1 MKKFINRLSIL
12 LCLFLVMPISAQK
25 RDKKGNDSFEKQ
37 SKIENQKERPAKKV
51 VKKTITG
58 EVVNEKGA
66 PITGVVVTANE
77 GATMTTTD
85 SQGQF
90 TIEINQ
96 GSSFLFEMA
105 GYQKVSMNEAHFLSK
120 LNKVVMSV
128 EALANVDSK
137 LELPYQTIQQYKTTS
152 SVSSIDPAKALES
165 DTRYGFLSAAYY
177 GKIPGLMGAKN
188 IHGFGNSVIIV
199 DGIKRD
205 ESYLNLMEIESI
217 TVLKD
222 AVSRMLY
229 GADGD
234 LGVILVKTKSGE
246 ANKKVMTVRVEYGVS
261 KALQYPKFLN
271 SAQYMTAYNKAQ
283 QNDASFGGIPLAS
296 PKYPL
301 SMKYDSLNKVDPVR
315 YPNNDY
321 YSSEY
326 VKDMN
331 NFTSVST
338 ELSGGNTTTQYY
350 LNMGWDHTNGWTKI
364 GNNDSRDVLNI
375 HGKVGFKVNSW
386 MKMTSE
392 VVGVFDMTNLPN
404 VNTYK
409 TDGTT
414 IDLDYW
420 AKASTYL
427 PNIQTLM
434 IPLSRISNPGS
445 IPASSI
451 IDGQYVLGGSK
462 VYQTSLL
469 GDMTRSGSDMTM
481 NRYMQFNTGFD
492 LNLKG
497 ITKGLSAKGLL
508 SLNFNNTYKKN
519 ILNKYSVYEMGVM
532 DTTTHLFPVTQVGVD
547 NKTTQQNNSQTY
559 FDRTI
564 SAYASLNYDRDF
576 GDHAISTVLV
586 GTYNQYTQNAVFQQ
600 DKNIK
605 IGLQANYS
613 YKNRYLIDAGVLAQG
628 SSKLPTNNKYGVAP
642 CVGLGWIISKE
653 DFMKDNKAV
662 NYLKLRATYGII
674 QNDNWTTGKYL
685 GYFLYETNYST
696 GAAFSYGNGTASNSS
711 VLINSFASDISWQT
725 RKEFV
730 AGFDSYLNN
739 NKTWFEASY
748 YNSEN
753 GNLVTQMTNNTP
765 ATLGSV
771 PVFQNFNATVY
782 QGVEVGIK
790 HTEKIDRL
798 TVTVGANYLYSTSKI
813 TKIDEPVYTAAAQN
827 LNLEQVG
834 TSDNALWGY
843 SANGLYSASDFD
855 PVTNKLLPSFP
866 TPTFGTVRPG
876 DIVYEDYNHDGKIDA
891 NDKHVLGLSGNNQ
904 AYSFDLDIKFGNWQ
918 FYALAMGQMGGKGY
932 TNSNYYWFKGNTAK
946 YSTVALGA
954 FDPLNPDPN
963 ASYPRLSLTNS
974 NNNYQNSTFWEYD
987 KSNFNI
993 SNVQLG
999 YYFKFKQNAFIS
1011 GLKVYGRGS
1020 NLVTIAKD
1028 LQIQKLNYQSAPQTR
1043 SFSLGLVA
1051 SF

>member
-12 LCLFLVMPISAQK
+12 ICLFLVMPISAQK

-37 SKIENQKERPAKKV
+37 PKIENHKEKPAKKV
-51 VKKTITG
+51 VKQTITG
-58 EVVNEKGA
+58 EVLNDKGA
-66 PITGVVVTANE
+66 PLAGVVVTANE
-77 GATMTTTD
+77 GATSTTTD

-96 GSSFLFEMA
+96 GSAFLFEMT
-105 GYQKVSMNEAHFLSK
+105 GYQKVSMNEAHLLSR
-120 LNKVVMSV
+120 LHKVVMSV

-152 SVSSIDPAKALES
+152 SVSSIDPSKAMES
-165 DTRYGFLSAAYY
+165 DSRYGLSAAYY
-177 GKIPGLMGAKN
+177 GKIPGLIGAKS
-188 IHGFGNSVIIV
+188 IRGFGNSVVIV

-229 GADGD
+229 GADGAD
-234 LGVILVKTKSGE
+234 GVILVKTKSGE
-246 ANKKVMTVRVEYGVS
+246 ANKKIMNVRVENGVS

-283 QNDASFGGIPLAS
+283 QNDASLAGTPLEIPKFAQTLIDNTA
-296 PKYPL
+296 
-301 SMKYDSLNKVDPVR
+301 NKVDPVR
-315 YPNNDY
+315 YPDNDY

-331 NFTSVST
+331 NFTSVSS
-338 ELSGGNTTTQYY
+338 ELSGGSSTTQYY

-420 AKASTYL
+420 GKASTYL
-427 PNIQTLM
+427 PNTQTLM
-434 IPLSRISNPGS
+434 IPLSRISNPGI

-451 IDGQYVLGGSK
+451 IDGQYVLGGSN

-508 SLNFNNTYKKN
+508 SLNFNNTYRKN
-519 ILNKYSVYEMGVM
+519 ILNKYSVYQIYEIGLM
-532 DTTTHLFPVTQVGVD
+532 DSIKQVGVD

-564 SAYASLNYDRDF
+564 SSYVSLNYDRDF
-576 GDHAISTVLV
+576 GDHALSAVLV

-600 DKNIK
+600 DKNLK
-605 IGLQANYS
+605 IGLQANYTF
-613 YKNRYLIDAGVLAQG
+613 KNRYLIDAGVLAQG
-628 SSKLPTNNKYGVAP
+628 SSKLPTNNKFGIAP

-653 DFMKDNKAV
+653 DFMKGNKV
-662 NYLKLRATYGII
+662 INYLKLRASYGIL

-696 GAAFSYGNGTASNSS
+696 GTALSYGNGTASNAT

-730 AGFDSYLNN
+730 AGFDTYLNN
-739 NKTWFEASY
+739 NKTWLEASY
-748 YNSEN
+748 YSSEN
-753 GNLVTQMTNNTP
+753 GNLVTEMTNNTP

-782 QGVEVGIK
+782 QGVEVGIR
-790 HTEKIDRL
+790 HTEKIDQL
-798 TVTVGANYLYSTSKI
+798 LVTVGANYLYSTSKI
-813 TKIDEPVYTAAAQN
+813 KKIDEPVYTAAAKN

-834 TSDNALWGY
+834 TSGNALWGFT
-843 SANGLYSASDFD
+843 AKGLYSASDFD

-866 TPTFGTVRPG
+866 VATFGTVRPG
-876 DIVYEDYNHDGKIDA
+876 DIVYEDYNLDGKIDS
-891 NDKHVLGLSGNNQ
+891 NDRHVLGLSGNNQ
-904 AYSFDLDIKFGNWQ
+904 AYSFDLDIKYGNWQ

-932 TNSNYYWFKGNTAK
+932 TNSNYYWFKGNIAK
-946 YSTVALGA
+946 YSAVALGA
-954 FDPLNPDPN
+954 FDPLSPDPN

-987 KSNFNI
+987 KSNFSI
-993 SNVQLG
+993 SNVQIG
-999 YYFKFKQNAFIS
+999 YNFKFMQNDFIS
-1011 GLKVYGRGS
+1011 GLRVYGRGS
-1020 NLVTIAKD
+1020 NLVTFAKD
-1028 LQIQKLNYQSAPQTR
+1028 LEIQRLNYQSSPQSR

>member
-1 MKKFINRLSIL
+1 
-12 LCLFLVMPISAQK
+12 MPISAQK
-25 RDKKGNDSFEKQ
+25 RDKKGNDNFENQ
-37 SKIENQKERPAKKV
+37 HKIENQKERPAKKV
-51 VKKTITG
+51 VKQTITG
-58 EVVNEKGA
+58 EVVNDKGA
-66 PITGVVVTANE
+66 PIAGVVVTANE
-77 GATMTTTD
+77 GASTTTTD

-90 TIEINQ
+90 IIEINQ
-96 GSSFLFEMA
+96 GSTLLFEMT
-105 GYQKVSMNEAHFLSK
+105 GYQKVSMNEAHLLSK

-152 SVSSIDPAKALES
+152 SVSSIDPAKSFES
-165 DTRYGFLSAAYY
+165 DSRFGLSAAYY
-177 GKIPGLMGAKN
+177 GKIPGMIGAKN
-188 IHGFGNSVIIV
+188 IRGFGNSVIIV

-205 ESYLNLMEIESI
+205 ESYLNVMEIESI

-246 ANKKVMTVRVEYGVS
+246 ANKKIMNVRVENGVS

-283 QNDASFGGIPLAS
+283 QNDASLAGTPLET
-296 PKYPL
+296 PKFAQTL
-301 SMKYDSLNKVDPVR
+301 IDNTANKVDPVR
-315 YPNNDY
+315 YPDNDY

-326 VKDMN
+326 VKDLN

-338 ELSGGNTTTQYY
+338 ELSGGSSTTQYY

-420 AKASTYL
+420 GKASTYL
-427 PNIQTLM
+427 PNTQTLM
-434 IPLSRISNPGS
+434 IPLSRISNPGI

-451 IDGQYVLGGSK
+451 IDGQYVLGGSN

-481 NRYMQFNTGFD
+481 NRYMQFNTGFE

-508 SLNFNNTYKKN
+508 SLNFNNTYRKN
-519 ILNKYSVYEMGVM
+519 ILNKYSVYQIYEVGLM
-532 DTTTHLFPVTQVGVD
+532 DSVKQVGVD

-564 SAYASLNYDRDF
+564 SSYVSLNYDRDF
-576 GDHAISTVLV
+576 GDHALSAVLV

-600 DKNIK
+600 DKNLK
-605 IGLQANYS
+605 IGFQANYT

-628 SSKLPTNNKYGVAP
+628 SSKLPSNNKYGVAP
-642 CVGLGWIISKE
+642 SVGLGWIISKE
-653 DFMKDNKAV
+653 DFMKDNKAI
-662 NYLKLRATYGII
+662 NYLKLRATYGIL

-696 GAAFSYGNGTASNSS
+696 GAALSYGNGTASNAT

-730 AGFDSYLNN
+730 AGFDTYLNN
-739 NKTWFEASY
+739 NKTWIEASY

-753 GNLVTQMTNNTP
+753 GNLVTEMTNNTP

-790 HTEKIDRL
+790 HTEKIDQL

-813 TKIDEPVYTAAAQN
+813 KKIDEPVYTAAAKN

-834 TSDNALWGY
+834 TSSNALWGFT
-843 SANGLYSASDFD
+843 AKGLYSASDFD

-866 TPTFGTVRPG
+866 TATFGTVRPG
-876 DIVYEDYNHDGKIDA
+876 DIVYEDYNQDGLINS
-891 NDKHVLGLSGNNQ
+891 NDRHVLGLSGNNQ
-904 AYSFDLDIKFGNWQ
+904 AYSFDLDIKYGNWQ

-946 YSTVALGA
+946 YSAVALGA
-954 FDPLNPDPN
+954 FDPLKPDPN
-963 ASYPRLSLTNS
+963 ASYPRLSLTNG

-987 KSNFNI
+987 KSNFSI

-999 YYFKFKQNAFIS
+999 YYFKFKQSAVIS

-1020 NLVTIAKD
+1020 NLLTIAKD
-1028 LQIQKLNYQSAPQTR
+1028 LEIQKLNYQSAPQSR